1 MTVPRR
7 KFLGAAA
14 RTGLAL
20 PFARP
25 FPLLGQSS
33 VFAHGV
39 ASGDPLTDRVLLW
52 TRVSGQEGRDSVPC
66 SWQVARDPGM
76 REIVAEGIAA
86 TGPHRDY
93 TVKAVAAGLRPGAAC
108 YYRFEAAGERSPVG
122 RTRTLP
128 SDPTHARLAFASCSN
143 LPFGYFNAYRRIAER
158 NDLDAVLHLGDYL
171 YEYTN
176 RDYGD
181 GSRFD
186 RVPTPNREIVT
197 LSDYRARHAQYK
209 ADPDLQELHRQH
221 PFVCVWDDH
230 EITNNAYTDGAQ
242 NHQVEEEEGDWFV
255 RREAAVRA
263 YFEWMPIR
271 EPEPWPS
278 QRIYRS
284 FRFGRL
290 LDLIM
295 LDTRLVGRSRQAAW
309 GDAEAMAHPSRT
321 LLGPE
326 QERWLY
332 GELAGLKAAGVR
344 WPVLGQQVM
353 MGPMLDEHGRPMN
366 PDQWDG
372 YRASRNRLFDFL
384 ERERIGDLVVLTGDV
399 HQSWGMDLPRAPLSG
414 YDRDTGAGSYG
425 VDFVTTAISSPS
437 SFLRRLETEAA
448 VAQAVEDQLAA
459 NPHMKF
465 GEGYHRGYCV
475 LDVRRDRVQNDWFHV
490 PTVEERTDEEKW
502 AAGIAVARGSQRG
515 VRVDGPAPAADS
527 APPPAP

>member
-1 MTVPRR
+1 MTMRRR
-7 KFLGAAA
+7 KFLDAAA
-14 RTGLAL
+14 RTGLVL

-25 FPLLGQSS
+25 FPLFGQERA
-33 VFAHGV
+33 FAHGV
-39 ASGDPLTDRVLLW
+39 ASGDPGPDRVLLW
-52 TRVSGQEGRDSVPC
+52 TRVSGFGPERVEC
-66 SWQVARDPGM
+66 SWQVARDPAM
-76 REIVAEGIAA
+76 REIVAEGVAA
-86 TGPHRDY
+86 TGPERDH
-93 TVKAVAAGLRPGAAC
+93 TVKALATGLRPGTP
-108 YYRFEAAGERSPVG
+108 YWYRFEAAGERSPVG

-128 SDPTHARLAFASCSN
+128 RDPKQVRLAFASCAN

-158 NDLDAVLHLGDYL
+158 SDLDAVLHLGDYL

-181 GSRFD
+181 GTRFG
-186 RVPTPNREIVT
+186 RSPQPNKEITT
-197 LSDYRARHAQYK
+197 LSDYRTRHAQYK
-209 ADPDLQELHRQH
+209 ADPDLQEAHRQH

-295 LDTRLVGRSRQAAW
+295 LDTRLIGRSRQAEW
-309 GDAEAMAHPSRT
+309 GDVEAMAHPGRT

-326 QERWLY
+326 QERWLF
-332 GELAGLKAAGVR
+332 GQLAATKAAGVR

-353 MGPMLDEHGRPMN
+353 MGAMLDGSGRPQN

-372 YRASRNRLFDFL
+372 YRVSRNRLFDFL
-384 ERERIGDLVVLTGDV
+384 ERQRLGNLVVLTGDV
-399 HQSWGMDLPRAPLSG
+399 HQSWGMDLPRDPLSG
-414 YDRDTGAGSYG
+414 YDPETGAGSYG

-437 SFLRRLETEAA
+437 SFLRRLKTEEA
-448 VAQAVEDQLAA
+448 VAQAVTDQLAA
-459 NPHMKF
+459 NPHQKY

-475 LDVRRDRVQNDWFHV
+475 LDVQRDRAQNDWFQV
-490 PTVEERTDEEKW
+490 PTVEEHTDEERW
-502 AAGIAVARGSQRG
+502 AAGIAVARGTQNG
-515 VRVDGPAPAADS
+515 VRAPAAAPPS
-527 APPPAP
+527 ANAPPPAP

>member
-1 MTVPRR
+1 MKMRRR
-7 KFLGAAA
+7 KFLDAAA
-14 RTGLAL
+14 RTGLVL

-25 FPLLGQSS
+25 FPLLGQER

-39 ASGDPLTDRVLLW
+39 ASGDPGADRVLLW
-52 TRVSGQEGRDSVPC
+52 TRVSGFGGERAEC
-66 SWQVARDPGM
+66 SWEVARDPAM
-76 REIVAEGIAA
+76 REIVVSGVAA
-86 TGPHRDY
+86 TGPERDH
-93 TVKAVAAGLRPGAAC
+93 TVKAVAAGLRPGTPY

-128 SDPTHARLAFASCSN
+128 RDPKQVRLAFASCSN
-143 LPFGYFNAYRRIAER
+143 YPFGYFHAYRRIAER
-158 NDLDAVLHLGDYL
+158 SDLDAVLHLGDYL

-176 RDYGD
+176 RAYGD
-181 GSRFD
+181 GSRFG
-186 RVPTPNREIVT
+186 REPKPDKEITT
-197 LSDYRARHAQYK
+197 LSDYRTRHAQYK
-209 ADPDLQELHRQH
+209 TDPDLQEVHRQH

-230 EITNNAYTDGAQ
+230 EITNNAWTDGAQ

-278 QRIYRS
+278 QRIFRS

-295 LDTRLVGRSRQAAW
+295 LDTRLIGRSRQAEW

-326 QERWLY
+326 QERWLF
-332 GELAGLKAAGVR
+332 GQLAGTKAAGVR

-353 MGPMLDEHGRPMN
+353 MGAMLDGAGRPQN

-384 ERERIGDLVVLTGDV
+384 ERQRLGNLVVLTGDV
-399 HQSWGMDLPRAPLSG
+399 HQSWGMDLPRDPLSG
-414 YDRDTGAGSYG
+414 YDPATGAGSYG
-425 VDFVTTAISSPS
+425 VDFVTTAVSSPS
-437 SFLRRLETEAA
+437 SLLRRLTTEDA
-448 VAQAVEDQLAA
+448 VAQAVAEQLAA
-459 NPHMKF
+459 NPHQKF

-475 LDVRRDRVQNDWFHV
+475 LDVQRDRVQNDWFHI
-490 PTVEERTDEEKW
+490 PTVEERTDEERW
-502 AAGIAVARGSQRG
+502 AAGIAVADGARHG
-515 VRVDGPAPAADS
+515 VRVTAAAAPAGN

>member
-66 SWQVARDPGM
+66 SWQAARDPGM
-76 REIVAEGIAA
+76 REVVAEGIAA

-93 TVKAVAAGLRPGAAC
+93 TVKAVAAGLRPGATY
-108 YYRFEAAGERSPVG
+108 YYRFEAGGERSPIG

-128 SDPTHARLAFASCSN
+128 SDPKQARFAFASCSN

-158 NDLDAVLHLGDYL
+158 SDLDAVLHLGDYL

-197 LSDYRARHAQYK
+197 LSDYRTRHAQYK

-278 QRIYRS
+278 QRTYRS

-295 LDTRLVGRSRQAAW
+295 LDTRLIGRSRQAAW

-372 YRASRNRLFDFL
+372 YRASRDRLFDFL

-399 HQSWGMDLPRAPLSG
+399 HQSWGMDLPRSPLSG

-437 SFLRRLETEAA
+437 SLLRRLETEAA
-448 VAQAVEDQLAA
+448 VAQAVDDQLAA

-490 PTVEERTDEEKW
+490 PTVEERTDEERW

-515 VRVDGPAPAADS
+515 VRADGPAPAADS